1 MYRAYC
7 TLIMDR
13 FIHLQPTPTI
23 IYERGLT
30 MNKPTRMKILVFLLV
45 FGMVAAFLPACAE
58 EPAPPTTNPTTEPT
72 EPLPTDAESLLER
85 IDFTVLTDETFF
97 QLQEYADA
105 LLTQNTEV
113 NLVRGEYLH
122 KYIIYSA
129 YELETEMTEAGWD
142 EPFTLYTQNY
152 AKHKKEMQYLIILD
166 QLLKQYDACLI
177 YGDYKYKPEFS
188 RNPFHIL
195 LICPS
200 YLDSGYDSMVE
211 YFEAMKDGTIPK
223 PEDAYE
229 VWYSFARVEK
239 YVTKEELVLFPE
251 EK

>member
-1 MYRAYC
+1 MKHR
-7 TLIMDR
+7 IMIAV
-13 FIHLQPTPTI
+13 FCVVCFVLVMISACSENTNEPTPT
-23 IYERGLT
+23 
-30 MNKPTRMKILVFLLV
+30 
-45 FGMVAAFLPACAE
+45 
-58 EPAPPTTNPTTEPT
+58 PTTEPT

-105 LLTQNTEV
+105 LLTQKTEV
-113 NLVRGEYLH
+113 NLVRGLYVH
-122 KYIIYSA
+122 YYILSHN
-129 YELETEMTEAGWD
+129 EVFQTEMTEAGLD
-142 EPFTLYTQNY
+142 EPFTLYTKNY
-152 AKHKKEMQYLIILD
+152 AKHKMEMQYLIILD
-166 QLLKQYDACLI
+166 QLLKQYEDCVI
-177 YGDYKYKPEFS
+177 QGDYKYKPEFS
-188 RNPFHIL
+188 RNPFPIL

-200 YLDSGYDSMVE
+200 YLTSDYASMEE
-211 YFEAMKDGTIPK
+211 YFEAMYDGTIPV